1 MSVPVFQ
8 ATIVNGVGDLLPAAT
23 ITVLVEATGQPA
35 VLYSDRNGTVPL
47 GTLGVFSVDAEA
59 FAQFFAASGNYR
71 VTANDS
77 GSGFSR
83 TWDYVVLTSETA
95 TAEFG
100 LLSGNALAADDIN
113 ANGDIWGAGNVE
125 YGANANGEYWKYPDG
140 LLICRHTDI
149 GVRSFGAFA
158 TAAWFG
164 GFTLVFPTAYITS
177 PTVSSSITTSGQ
189 ITWVEA
195 APATTTDCVFTLI
208 ANAQLV
214 SVNVEV
220 SFTAVGRWK

>member
-1 MSVPVFQ
+1 M
-8 ATIVNGVGDLLPAAT
+8 TVNVIDTNTLVGLKAGADLYNSNFTDTANAASK
-23 ITVLVEATGQPA
+23 LV
-35 VLYSDRNGTVPL
+35 
-47 GTLGVFSVDAEA
+47 GTLATEVPTNADLPTFGTAAEA
-59 FAQFFAASGNYR
+59 
-71 VTANDS
+71 D
-77 GSGFSR
+77 
-83 TWDYVVLTSETA
+83 L
-95 TAEFG
+95 G
-100 LLSGNALAADDIN
+100 LLAGNALAADDIN
-113 ANGDIWGAGNVE
+113 ANGDVWGAGNVE
-125 YGANANGEYWKYPDG
+125 YGTNANGEYWKYPDG